1 MFRSLLP
8 NRRGLVTRL
17 SLASALL
24 TIGFSAACVGDI
36 GDPSETNSESSAP
49 ICAEGVT
56 QPGRSPIRRLTRY
69 EYNNTVRDLFGD
81 DSEPANS
88 FPAEEESLGFG
99 NNADALSVTPILAE
113 KYMSTAEAVAQRATK
128 NVTALTGCS
137 ATDPQAVREACVRG
151 FIAHIGRRVLRRPV
165 TAEETEELYAIYESA
180 YGIYASTR
188 DPRQLPFQ
196 QGISMVI
203 ESLLQSPAF
212 LYRVELG
219 GGLAGIDPDEDDD
232 AVPLTS
238 WEMASRL
245 SYFLWGTTPDDA
257 LLDAAEQNQ
266 LMTKEQVLAQA
277 ERMLDDPKARDAVAA
292 FHEEWLDYGR
302 VQNVTKDMAL
312 YPEWSPAIGA
322 AMREEMRVFID
333 HVVFD
338 GEGDFRT
345 LMTAP
350 YTFASP
356 ELGELYGAELEGE
369 GGLYRIDFPAGQHA
383 GLLTMGAILSYYAHT
398 NQTSPVHRGKLVRET
413 FLCDVLA
420 PPPNNVAFEVPE
432 PDENSSARERFA
444 AHSADAACS
453 GCHRLMDPIGF
464 GFEEFD
470 TLGRFRTTE
479 NGQPIDATGNIV
491 ASDIDGPFN
500 GVADLADKLAGSEE
514 VQACYAKMWF
524 RYAYGRAEASE
535 DACAMD
541 QIETAFSKSNGSV
554 KALLLSLTQT
564 DTFLFRRRGP
574 T

>member
-1 MFRSLLP
+1 MSRPWLLAP
-8 NRRGLVTRL
+8 LFAV
-17 SLASALL
+17 AL
-24 TIGFSAACVGDI
+24 SAACVGDI
-36 GDPSETNSESSAP
+36 GDPSETNGEAEGP

-56 QPGRSPIRRLTRY
+56 QPGRSPIRRLTRH

-81 DSEPANS
+81 DSKPANS

-99 NNADALSVTPILAE
+99 NNADALSVTPVLAE

-128 NVTALTGCS
+128 NPGALSGCS
-137 ATDPQAVREACVRG
+137 ATDPESVRNACVRG
-151 FIAHIGRRVLRRPV
+151 FISRIGRRVLRRQV
-165 TAEETEELYAIYESA
+165 TLAEVDELYAIYESA
-180 YGIYASTR
+180 YTIYASTR

-196 QGISMVI
+196 QGLSMVL

-219 GGLAGIDPDEDDD
+219 SSVGVPPNGGLAAADPDEDDD

-266 LMTKEQVLAQA
+266 LMTKEQVLAEA
-277 ERMLDDPKARDAVAA
+277 ERMLDDPKARDAVGA
-292 FHEEWLDYGR
+292 FHQEWLDYDR
-302 VQNVTKDMAL
+302 VQNITKDMAL

-356 ELGELYGAELEGE
+356 ELAKLYGATLEGDDS
-369 GGLYRIDFPAGQHA
+369 GLYRVDFPAGQHA

-413 FLCDVLA
+413 FLCDVLL

-432 PDENSSARERFA
+432 PDESSTARERFS
-444 AHSADAACS
+444 AHSADASCS

-464 GFEEFD
+464 GFEQFD

-479 NGQPIDATGNIV
+479 NGAAIDASGSIV
-491 ASDIDGPFN
+491 ASDVDGPFN
-500 GVADLADKLAGSEE
+500 GVSELAEKLADSDE
-514 VQACYAKMWF
+514 VKSCYAKMWF

-535 DACAMD
+535 DACAVD

-564 DTFLFRRRGP
+564 DTFMFRRRGP

>member
-1 MFRSLLP
+1 MPALASPFRFSF
-8 NRRGLVTRL
+8 
-17 SLASALL
+17 ASALL
-24 TIGFSAACVGDI
+24 AAAVTASCVGDI
-36 GDPSETNSESSAP
+36 GDPPEGNGEAEGP
-49 ICAEGVT
+49 ICADGVT
-56 QPGRSPIRRLTRY
+56 QPGRSPIRRLTRH

-81 DSEPANS
+81 ETKPANS
-88 FPAEEESLGFG
+88 FPAEEEPLGFA

-113 KYMSTAEAVAQRATK
+113 KYMATAEAVAQRATK
-128 NVTALTGCS
+128 DVGKLTGCR
-137 ATDPQAVREACVRG
+137 ATDTKAVRDACVRD
-151 FIAHIGRRVLRRPV
+151 FISRIGRRVLRRPV
-165 TAEETEELYAIYESA
+165 ADDEVEELFAVYESA
-180 YGIYASTR
+180 AGIYSGTR

-196 QGISMVI
+196 QGISMVL

-219 GGLAGIDPDEDDD
+219 GGLAAADPDEDDD
-232 AVPLTS
+232 AVPLNS

-257 LLDAAEQNQ
+257 LLDLAEQGQ
-266 LMTKEQVLAQA
+266 LMTKEQVRVQA
-277 ERMLDDPKARDAVAA
+277 ERMLEDPKARDAVAA
-292 FHEEWLDYGR
+292 FHQEWLDYDR

-322 AMREEMRVFID
+322 AMREEMRVFVD

-338 GEGDFRT
+338 GEGDLRT
-345 LMTAP
+345 LLTAR

-356 ELGELYGAELEGE
+356 ELGELYGAELDGDES
-369 GGLYRIDFPAGQHA
+369 GLYRIDFPKGQHA

-413 FLCDVLA
+413 FLCDVLS
-420 PPPNNVAFEVPE
+420 PPPADVSFEVPE
-432 PDENSSARERFA
+432 PDENSTARERFA
-444 AHSADAACS
+444 QHSADASCA

-464 GFEEFD
+464 GFEQFD

-479 NGQPIDATGNIV
+479 NGRSIDASGELVST
-491 ASDIDGPFN
+491 DIDGPFN
-500 GVADLADKLAGSEE
+500 GVSDLAEKLADSEE

-524 RYAYGRAEASE
+524 RYAYGRAEAEE
-535 DACAMD
+535 DACVVD
-541 QIETAFSKSNGSV
+541 EIERAFSKSNGSV

-564 DTFLFRRRGP
+564 DAFLFRRRGP

>member
-1 MFRSLLP
+1 MS
-8 NRRGLVTRL
+8 RL
-17 SLASALL
+17 WLRAPLFAVALSA
-24 TIGFSAACVGDI
+24 GCVGDI
-36 GDPSETNSESSAP
+36 GDPSETTNEADAP
-49 ICAEGVT
+49 ICADGVT
-56 QPGRSPIRRLTRY
+56 QPGRSPIRRLTRH

-81 DSEPANS
+81 TTEPANS

-128 NVTALTGCS
+128 NVGALTGCS
-137 ATDPQAVREACVRG
+137 ATDTSAVRDACVRG
-151 FIAHIGRRVLRRPV
+151 FISRIGRRVLRRPV
-165 TAEETEELYAIYESA
+165 TSDEVDELYAIYESA
-180 YGIYASTR
+180 YRIYTGTR

-196 QGISMVI
+196 QGISMVL

-212 LYRVELG
+212 FYRVELG
-219 GGLAGIDPDEDDD
+219 GGIAAADPDESDT

-266 LMTKEQVLAQA
+266 LMTSEQVLVQAQ
-277 ERMLDDPKARDAVAA
+277 RMLDDPKARDAVAA
-292 FHEEWLDYGR
+292 FHQEWLDYDR
-302 VQNVTKDMAL
+302 VQNITKDMAL

-356 ELGELYGAELEGE
+356 ELGALYGAELEGDA
-369 GGLYRIDFPAGQHA
+369 GLYRIDFPEGQHA

-413 FLCDVLA
+413 FLCDVLL

-432 PDENSSARERFA
+432 PDENSSARQRFS
-444 AHSADAACS
+444 AHSADASCS

-464 GFEEFD
+464 GFEQFD
-470 TLGRFRTTE
+470 TLGRFRSTE
-479 NGQPIDATGNIV
+479 NGVPIDASGSIV

-500 GVADLADKLAGSEE
+500 GVSELAEKLADSDD
-514 VQACYAKMWF
+514 VRSCYAKMWF

-535 DACAMD
+535 DACAVD
-541 QIETAFSKSNGSV
+541 EIETAFSKSNGSV

-564 DTFLFRRRGP
+564 DTFMFRRRGP